1 MKLFLN
7 ILFFVLT
14 LVCAQF
20 LAEANYGIYYRERM
34 TMFFVLWVFVLHGQL
49 INVIKESKK

>member
-14 LVCAQF
+14 LGLAKF
-20 LAEANYGIYYRERM
+20 WAEANYGIYYRERM
-34 TMFFVLWVFVLHGQL
+34 TLFFVLWVFVLLGQL